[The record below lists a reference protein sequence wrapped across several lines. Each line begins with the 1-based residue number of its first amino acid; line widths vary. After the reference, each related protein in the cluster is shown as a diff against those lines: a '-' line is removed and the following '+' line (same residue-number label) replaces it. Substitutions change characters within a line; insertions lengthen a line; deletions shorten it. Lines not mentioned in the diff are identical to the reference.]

1 MKAQPWRRGEMLM
14 STIVESRDGSTAEG
28 GGVRAVTRAF
38 EVLQSFT
45 ADRPVLSVAEIVR
58 ESGLPR
64 TTVLR
69 LIDTLVGERML
80 RHAADGR
87 ITVGARL
94 IRLAAFAEAAWAV
107 PEETAER
114 MTRLAQETGET
125 ASLYVRSGLRRVAVA
140 QSPSPYSLRHV
151 VQVGDEMPLLAGAS
165 STLLAA
171 ASGPDAAEQVL
182 ASASADEIRRVDADA
197 FRAAVAAAA
206 RDRHAVSHGAREP
219 GNSGVAVIVREGDDR
234 RPAVVLGLGGPT
246 ARFTEERVAMFLE
259 ALEAAASD
267 LRHTGLPPALD

>member
-1 MKAQPWRRGEMLM
+1 M
-14 STIVESRDGSTAEG
+14 STVTEASERSASEG

-38 EVLQSFT
+38 EVLQCFT
-45 ADRPVLSVAEIVR
+45 AARPVLSLAEIVR

-107 PEETAER
+107 PDETADR

-125 ASLYVRSGLRRVAVA
+125 ASLYARSGLRRVAVG

-151 VQVGDEMPLLAGAS
+151 VQVGDEMPLVLGAA
-165 STLLAA
+165 STLLVA
-171 ASGPDAAEQVL
+171 ASGPDAADHVL
-182 ASASADEIRRVDADA
+182 EALPAAERSAVDVDS
-197 FRAAVAAAA
+197 FRAAVHDA
-206 RDRHAVSHGAREP
+206 RRDGYAVSHGAREP
-219 GNSGVAVIVREGDDR
+219 GNSGVAVIVREGDER

-246 ARFTEERVAMFLE
+246 ARFTEERVPVFLD
-259 ALEAAASD
+259 ALTAAAAD
-267 LRHTGLPPALD
+267 IRRTGLPAALD

>member
-1 MKAQPWRRGEMLM
+1 M
-14 STIVESRDGSTAEG
+14 STTNGPSDRSSIEG

-45 ADRPVLSVAEIVR
+45 ADRPVLTVAEIVR

-107 PEETAER
+107 PEETADR
-114 MTRLAQETGET
+114 MARLARETGET

-140 QSPSPYSLRHV
+140 QSPSPHSLRHV
-151 VQVGDEMPLLAGAS
+151 VQVGDEMPLLRGAA
-165 STLLAA
+165 STLLVAA
-171 ASGPDAAEQVL
+171 DGPDAAERLL
-182 ASASADEIRRVDADA
+182 AALPRAERTDVDVDD
-197 FRAAVAAAA
+197 FHAAVAAAA
-206 RDRHAVSHGAREP
+206 RDGHAVSHGAREP
-219 GNSGVAVIVREGDDR
+219 GNSGAAVIVRAGDAR
-234 RPAVVLGLGGPT
+234 RPPVVLGLGGPT
-246 ARFTEERVAMFLE
+246 ARFTAERVPVFLD
-259 ALEAAASD
+259 ALRSAASD
-267 LRHTGLPPALD
+267 IQRTGLPAALD

>member
-1 MKAQPWRRGEMLM
+1 MTT
-14 STIVESRDGSTAEG
+14 TIGSRDGSTAESS
-28 GGVRAVTRAF
+28 GVRAVSRAF

-69 LIDTLVGERML
+69 LVDTLVGERML

-107 PEETAER
+107 PEETADR

-125 ASLYVRSGLRRVAVA
+125 ASLYVRSGMRRVAVA

-165 STLLAA
+165 SALLVA
-171 ASGPDAAEQVL
+171 ASGPDAVEQVL
-182 ASASADEIRRVDADA
+182 ASTPIDHLSDVEVAA
-197 FRAAVAAAA
+197 FRQAVAAAA

-219 GNSGVAVIVREGDDR
+219 GNSGVAVIVRDGDDR

-246 ARFTEERVAMFLE
+246 ARFTEERVDVFLA

>member
-1 MKAQPWRRGEMLM
+1 MTM
-14 STIVESRDGSTAEG
+14 SVISESGDAVAAEG

-38 EVLQSFT
+38 QVLQSFT

-58 ESGLPR
+58 DSALPR

-69 LIDTLVGERML
+69 MIETLVGERML

-125 ASLYVRSGLRRVAVA
+125 ASLYVRSGMRRVAVA
-140 QSPSPYSLRHV
+140 QSPSPHSLRHV

-165 STLLAA
+165 STLLVA
-171 ASGPDAAEQVL
+171 ASGPDAVDQML
-182 ASASADEIRRVDADA
+182 ASLPADRLSGVEAAA
-197 FRAAVAAAA
+197 FRQAVAAAA

-219 GNSGVAVIVREGDDR
+219 GNSGVAVVVRDGDDR

-246 ARFTEERVAMFLE
+246 ARFTEDRVDVFLA